1 MHMKYL
7 HLPQTTPKTNINNLH
22 VITHIIFDN
31 PKRRLHTN
39 NCYSRNFSIYFFEY
53 IKNMC
58 SNENTINNKYD
69 IS

>member
-39 NCYSRNFSIYFFEY
+39 NCYYTGFFDL
-53 IKNMC
+53 IIFQTVVVATLK
-58 SNENTINNKYD
+58 
-69 IS
+69 